1 MESRS
6 GQSAYPSS
14 QGSYAS
20 RLSAGSRYYRVR
32 RGDTLYAIAW
42 RANRDFRDIARWNGI
57 RSPYVIYAGQV
68 IRLVPPAAST
78 SGSASRKPTKR
89 SVPKQ
94 ADGSERKVRPARTTS
109 VTKRDESATQG
120 SSRLTWR
127 WPAQGRVVAKF
138 KAGDPLNKGIKI
150 SASEGSEIR
159 AAEAGKV
166 VYSGSGLI
174 GYGQLIIIKHNEKYL
189 SAYGHNRKLL
199 VEQNQRVTKGQKI
212 AEMGRSNDGRPLLH
226 FELRQHGKPINPLAL
241 LPRR

>member
-6 GQSAYPSS
+6 GQVAYPSS
-14 QGSYAS
+14 QSAYGS
-20 RLSAGSRYYRVR
+20 RLSPGTGFYRVR

-42 RANRDFRDIARWNGI
+42 RANRDFREIARWNGI
-57 RSPYVIYAGQV
+57 QPPYVIYAGQR
-68 IRLVPPAAST
+68 IRLTPPVSKVTRSPSPKTST
-78 SGSASRKPTKR
+78 RSSRTQPSKPKAIERPSRKAT
-89 SVPKQ
+89 
-94 ADGSERKVRPARTTS
+94 A
-109 VTKRDESATQG
+109 TKRDTAVAQKP
-120 SSRLTWR
+120 SRLAWR
-127 WPAQGRVVAKF
+127 WPVQGRVVARF
-138 KAGDPLNKGIKI
+138 KSGDPLNKGIKI
-150 SASEGSEIR
+150 AASEGSEIR
-159 AAEAGKV
+159 AAEGGKV

-226 FELRQHGKPINPLAL
+226 FELRQYGKPIDPLAF